1 MNKLRITG
9 DAASLLQ
16 VSSKAMQH
24 AAVLVQDKQLSF
36 GTAVQRAN
44 RKIGTNVTGASL
56 RKHVARHGT
65 SAQQRLGSTLKVDSA
80 AEEQIVS
87 IILLMLQMRL
97 PTWKSIIKKLC
108 LGLMSGT
115 RYAAMFPNGT
125 LTDSWLRQF
134 YDRHRDKLK
143 KSNAR
148 KH

>member
-44 RKIGTNVTGASL
+44 RKFGTNLTGARL

-65 SAQQRLGSTLKVDSA
+65 SVQQQLGRTLKVDSA

-87 IILLMLQMRL
+87 YQV
-97 PTWKSIIKKLC
+97 
-108 LGLMSGT
+108 
-115 RYAAMFPNGT
+115 
-125 LTDSWLRQF
+125 
-134 YDRHRDKLK
+134 
-143 KSNAR
+143 
-148 KH
+148 